1 MDALYPEF
9 TRRKRKKRASKKVA
23 PPPEDLYEIIPSGER
38 VRVEHP
44 TKQDKILTSR
54 ERHEILKW
62 AHDSTANSLF
72 RYDPYTDADDF
83 ITEEEQEAEEE
94 AIEQEHQDH
103 VRLKAEESELKHKAG
118 LLGQL

>member
-1 MDALYPEF
+1 V
-9 TRRKRKKRASKKVA
+9 AS
-23 PPPEDLYEIIPSGER
+23 PPEYLYEILPSGER
-38 VRVEHP
+38 VRIEQP
-44 TKQDKILTSR
+44 IKQDKILTSR

-83 ITEEEQEAEEE
+83 RIEEAQEAEEE

-103 VRLKAEESELKHKAG
+103 LSLKAEEFELKRKAG